1 MPNTLITGMPGWL
14 GTRLVRTLLDGI
26 PGVPFSSKPDRT
38 RRISCLVMPALAPT
52 AAGLWPGRVEIVE
65 GDLRDPASVSALCR
79 DAEGATLFH
88 CAGVIHPRRRTRELF
103 EVNAGGTRAV
113 LQAAEEARVRRAI
126 VISSNSPF
134 GFNPDR
140 AHLFNEESP
149 YRPYMAYGRSK
160 MQLEQIVH
168 EFQER
173 GRIETVIVRPPWFY
187 GPDQPLRQ
195 TTFFRMIRRGAA
207 PIVGD
212 GANRRSMIYIDNLCQ
227 ALVLCERTPAAKNQ
241 AYWVSDRRPYTMNEI
256 VDTVE
261 LLMETEFK
269 LKVAHKRQRFPAV
282 TSDLARLADGLIQ
295 ATGLYQ
301 QKVHVLSE
309 MGKSIACSV
318 AKAEKE
324 LGYAPA
330 VELEEGMRRS
340 LAWCLEQGI
349 AL

>member
-1 MPNTLITGMPGWL
+1 MTNTLITGMPGWL

-26 PGVPFSSKPDRT
+26 PGDTVLAEPDRN
-38 RRISCLVMPALAPT
+38 RRIRCLVMPGSATA
-52 AAGLWPGRVEIVE
+52 AAGLWPDRVAIVA
-65 GDLRDPASVSALCR
+65 GDLRDPASAAALCR

-88 CAGVIHPRRRTRELF
+88 CAGVIHPARTTRELF
-103 EVNAGGTRAV
+103 AVNADGTRVV
-113 LQAAEEARVRRAI
+113 LQAAEDAGVRRAI

-134 GFNPDR
+134 GFNPNG
-140 AHLFNEESP
+140 APLFDEESP

-160 MQLEQIVH
+160 MQMERIVH

-173 GRIETVIVRPPWFY
+173 GKLEAVIVRPPWFY

-207 PIVGD
+207 PIVGS
-212 GANRRSMIYIDNLCQ
+212 GENRRSMTYIDNLCQ
-227 ALVLCERTPAAKNQ
+227 ALVLCERTPAAKNRT
-241 AYWVSDRRPYTMNEI
+241 YWIADRRPYTMNAI

-261 LLMETEFK
+261 RLMETEFG
-269 LKVAHKRQRFPAV
+269 LKVAHKRRRFPAV
-282 TSDLARLADGLIQ
+282 ASDLARLGDGMIQ
-295 ATGLYQ
+295 AMRLYQ
-301 QKVHVLSE
+301 QEVHVLSE
-309 MGKSIACSV
+309 MGKSIACSI

-340 LAWCLEQGI
+340 IAWCLKQGV

>member
-1 MPNTLITGMPGWL
+1 MPLTLITGMPGWL

-26 PGVPFSSKPDRT
+26 PGVPFSSEPDRT
-38 RRISCLVMPALAPT
+38 RRIRCLVMPALVPT
-52 AAGLWPGRVEIVE
+52 ATRLWSERVEIIE
-65 GDLRDPASVSALCR
+65 GDLRDPASASALCR
-79 DAEGATLFH
+79 DAAGATLFH
-88 CAGVIHPRRRTRELF
+88 CAGIIHPARRTRELF
-103 EVNAGGTRAV
+103 DVNAGGTRAV
-113 LQAAEEARVRRAI
+113 LQAAEDARVRRVI

-134 GFNPDR
+134 GFNPNR
-140 AHLFNEESP
+140 EHLFDEQSS

-160 MQLEQIVH
+160 MLLEQIVH

-173 GRIETVIVRPPWFY
+173 GKIETVIVRPPWFY

-207 PIVGD
+207 PIVGN
-212 GANRRSMIYIDNLCQ
+212 GENLRSMTYIDNLCQ
-227 ALVLCERTPAAKNQ
+227 ALVLCERTPAAANQ
-241 AYWVSDRRPYTMNEI
+241 TYWIADRRPYPMNEI

-261 LLMETEFK
+261 RLMETEFG
-269 LKVAHKRQRFPAV
+269 LKVAHQRQRLPAIA
-282 TSDLARLADGLIQ
+282 SDLARLGDAMIQ

-309 MGKSIACSV
+309 LGKSIACSI

-324 LGYAPA
+324 LGYAPT

-340 LAWCLEQGI
+340 LAWCLEQGVT
-349 AL
+349 L